1 MGPLLIGFFSLITV
15 VGICLILYF
24 TAYNRISIIKIKMD
38 NANNIIADNLTKKQ
52 ELMDKLYE
60 QIKSVVTSKDYLKGF
75 KELKNKKLNNYELDK
90 ELNEYLQTMINLKE
104 DNKKLDTKSF
114 NKTLNE
120 IKQIEQI
127 IRANKV
133 FFNKNNNDL
142 FKQMKGYTKIVAKI
156 TKISVKNSYEI
167 KEPMESS
174 L

>member
-1 MGPLLIGFFSLITV
+1 MGPVLIVFFILVTI

-24 TAYNRISIIKIKMD
+24 TAYNKISIIKIKMD
-38 NANNIIADNLTKKQ
+38 NSNNIIADNLAKKQ

-60 QIKSVVTSKDYLKGF
+60 KIKSVVTSKDYLKEFGN
-75 KELKNKKLNNYELDK
+75 LKKRNLNNYELDK
-90 ELNEYLQTMINLKE
+90 ELNEYLQIMINLKE
-104 DNKKLDTKSF
+104 DNKKLDTKAF
-114 NKTLNE
+114 NKTLSE
-120 IKQIEQI
+120 IKQIDQI

-156 TKISVKNSYEI
+156 AKISVKNSYEI
-167 KEPMESS
+167 KEPVESS

>member
-38 NANNIIADNLTKKQ
+38 NANDIIADNLTKKQ

-60 QIKSVVTSKDYLKGF
+60 QIKSV
-75 KELKNKKLNNYELDK
+75 
-90 ELNEYLQTMINLKE
+90 QTMINLKE

>member
-1 MGPLLIGFFSLITV
+1 MGPVLIVFFILVTI

-24 TAYNRISIIKIKMD
+24 TAYNKISIIKIKMD
-38 NANNIIADNLTKKQ
+38 NSNNIIADNLAKKQ

-60 QIKSVVTSKDYLKGF
+60 KIKSVVTTKDYLKEFGN
-75 KELKNKKLNNYELDK
+75 LKKRNLNNYELDK
-90 ELNEYLQTMINLKE
+90 ELNEYLQIMINLKE
-104 DNKKLDTKSF
+104 DNKKLDNKAF
-114 NKTLNE
+114 NKILSE
-120 IKQIEQI
+120 IRQIDQI

-156 TKISVKNSYEI
+156 AKISVKNSYEI
-167 KEPMESS
+167 KEPIESS

>member
-1 MGPLLIGFFSLITV
+1 MGPLLIVFFILVTI

-24 TAYNRISIIKIKMD
+24 TAYNKISIIKIKMD
-38 NANNIIADNLTKKQ
+38 NSNNIIADNLAKKQ

-60 QIKSVVTSKDYLKGF
+60 KIKSVVTTKDYLKEFGN
-75 KELKNKKLNNYELDK
+75 LKKRNLNNYELDK
-90 ELNEYLQTMINLKE
+90 ELNEYLQIMINLKE
-104 DNKKLDTKSF
+104 DNKKLDNKAF
-114 NKTLNE
+114 NKILSE
-120 IKQIEQI
+120 IRQIDQI

-156 TKISVKNSYEI
+156 AKISVKNSYEI
-167 KEPMESS
+167 KEPVESS